1 MSRNYLRII
10 KHHLSLIH
18 LYRVGDLTMSSCTE
32 NLYMKSLLSKNT
44 FRLQNKIN
52 SVVPFTFF
60 RNSDGQLKKYPHQK
74 FIRNKTKQLTCH
86 LGLDGDEARG
96 H

>member
-1 MSRNYLRII
+1 
-10 KHHLSLIH
+10 
-18 LYRVGDLTMSSCTE
+18 
-32 NLYMKSLLSKNT
+32 MKSLLSKNT
-44 FRLQNKIN
+44 FGLQNKIN
-52 SVVPFTFF
+52 SVVPFIFY

-96 H
+96 HKQNQYSYSYSEVKWCK